1 MSVIREAVHET
12 WIDYV
17 RKLSGISQ
25 KWENEW
31 KQGDRNGNLCIYYEC
46 LNIGSLLQLGKIV
59 PITIFL
65 TERKIDILQ
74 KSDPCDEE
82 VTKNSLLQEIV
93 SLSASLTDE
102 SLR

>member
-1 MSVIREAVHET
+1 
-12 WIDYV
+12 
-17 RKLSGISQ
+17 
-25 KWENEW
+25 
-31 KQGDRNGNLCIYYEC
+31 
-46 LNIGSLLQLGKIV
+46 V

-65 TERKIDILQ
+65 TDRKIDTLQ

-93 SLSASLTDE
+93 GLSAALTDE